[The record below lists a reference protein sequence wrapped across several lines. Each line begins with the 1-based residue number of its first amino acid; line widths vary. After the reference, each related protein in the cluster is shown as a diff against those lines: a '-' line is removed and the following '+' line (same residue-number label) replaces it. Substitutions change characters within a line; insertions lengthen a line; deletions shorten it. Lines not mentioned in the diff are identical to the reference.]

1 MLGLAVAGDLLG
13 ERVDNLLDGRDVLEP
28 QLLRDDL
35 EIAHLVKGK
44 RVRGGVRGEV
54 RGGVRVQC

>member
-13 ERVDNLLDGRDVLEP
+13 ERVDDLLDGRDVLEP

-35 EIAHLVKGK
+35 EIAHLM
-44 RVRGGVRGEV
+44 RGE
-54 RGGVRVQC
+54 G

>member
-13 ERVDNLLDGRDVLEP
+13 ERVDDLLDGRDVLEP

-35 EIAHLVKGK
+35 EIAHLVSS
-44 RVRGGVRGEV
+44 E
-54 RGGVRVQC
+54 